1 MKDLVLLVADKNMQ
15 FALKGILG
23 RPQSIGIRSID
34 FEFRPHMGRDGGVR
48 TSGPE
53 VLALERGRFSHG
65 LLVFDLEGSG
75 ADTENA
81 VALEQE
87 LDATIALHWEKRGK
101 AIVIDPEVDAWMW
114 GADNA
119 LREVL
124 EWPLE
129 GAIRDWLQA
138 KGFEFL
144 PNDKPVRPKEAL
156 EALVPVHRQPRSSA
170 LYEQI
175 TSKISLKRCQDA
187 AFLRLRAQL
196 QMWFPIE

>member
-23 RPQSIGIRSID
+23 RPQSVGIRPID

-53 VLALERGRFSHG
+53 VLALERSRFGHG

-75 ADTENA
+75 ADTDDA
-81 VALEQE
+81 VALERE
-87 LDATIALHWEKRGK
+87 LDASIAQHWEVRGK

-119 LREVL
+119 LRELL
-124 EWPLE
+124 EWPLD

-138 KGFEFL
+138 KGFEFQ
-144 PNDKPVRPKEAL
+144 PNGKPVRPKEAL

-175 TSKISLKRCQDA
+175 TSKISLKRCQDG

-196 QMWFPIE
+196 QMWFPAE